1 MQRRDELLRGGG
13 TQGSGGGDMQHRVN
27 PQMLASIS
35 ADIENVGGSIKAGMR
50 QFARSVKQ
58 SPLTADNMQKIQ
70 QVRVTVSCQYDLHLV
85 CSCLGLKG

>member
-13 TQGSGGGDMQHRVN
+13 GGSGDAQQRVN

-70 QVRVTVSCQYDLHLV
+70 QVVGGDGVRW
-85 CSCLGLKG
+85 